1 MNSIRQRLLIVP
13 IVALLASFCLGQT
26 NTQLIKERIVAELMT
41 THITDSQIE
50 GIIARINNDGSFGGI
65 NYEDLSRTA
74 SFPHGGHTR
83 DLVYMA
89 KAYKNKTSKY
99 YRNELLKKRII
110 SGLDYWVKHDFVGD
124 NWHDNQITTPTNL
137 GNLMLVVGVGKRS
150 PRLVMF
156 KNSLICLSTSD
167 K

>member
-1 MNSIRQRLLIVP
+1 MNSLRQRLLIAP
-13 IVALLASFCLGQT
+13 IVALFTTFCLGQS
-26 NTQLIKERIVAELMT
+26 NTQLIKERIVAELMRT
-41 THITDSQIE
+41 TIIDSQIG
-50 GIIARINNDGSFGGI
+50 GIIARMNNDGRFGDI

-89 KAYKNKTSKY
+89 KAYKNNTSKY
-99 YRNELLKKRII
+99 YRNKPLKERII

-137 GNLMLVVGVGKRS
+137 GNLMLVVEDEL
-150 PRLVMF
+150 PQELV
-156 KNSLICLSTSD
+156 L
-167 K
+167 